1 MPATEPLLF
10 DAIRTPRGKGKV
22 NGSLHTTK
30 PVDLVVGL
38 MHEMLSRNAD
48 LDPERVDDVVLGCVS
63 PIGDQGGDIAKT
75 AAIKAGLPDTVSG
88 VQLNRFCASG
98 LEAVNI
104 AAQKVASGWEDLVLA
119 GGVESMSRVP
129 MGSDGGAWAMDPETN
144 YDTSF
149 IPQGIGA
156 DLIATVEEFSRD
168 DVDAYAARSQ
178 ERAATAQARGPLL
191 QLGDPGARHQRPR
204 GPRAGRV
211 HPPGHDGRDARHSSS
226 PRSRRWARWAA
237 STRSRCRS
245 TTGSRRSTTSTR
257 PATRRGSSTARRW
270 SRSATSSTGAELGLR
285 ARAKILA
292 TAVSGADPTIML
304 TGPAPASRKALAK
317 AGLTVDDLDL
327 VEINEAFAA
336 VVLRFVRDMGL
347 DLDKVNVNGGA
358 IAMGHPLGATGAM
371 ILGTLRRRARA
382 PEQALRPGDPLRR
395 RRNGHRHRRRA
406 RLTRCT
412 HARPAAQPLDID

>member
-1 MPATEPLLF
+1 MSNSEALVF
-10 DAIRTPRGKGKV
+10 DAIRTPRGRGKV
-22 NGSLHTTK
+22 NGSLHTVK

-38 MHEMLSRNAD
+38 MHETLVRNER
-48 LDPERVDDVVLGCVS
+48 LDPNRLDDVVLGCVS
-63 PIGDQGGDIAKT
+63 PLGDQGADIAKT
-75 AAIKAGLPDTVSG
+75 AAIKAGLPSTVAG

-149 IPQGIGA
+149 IPQGISA
-156 DLIATVEEFSRD
+156 DLIATVEEFSRE
-168 DVDAYAARSQ
+168 DVDAYATRSQ
-178 ERAATAQARGPLL
+178 ELASAAQAEGRFKESVVPVRDINEHVVLDRDEFIRPGTTVESLAGLKPSFAAIGDMGGFDAVAL
-191 QLGDPGARHQRPR
+191 QKYHWVEKIDHVHTAGNSSGIVDGAALMVIGNEQT
-204 GPRAGRV
+204 GREQ
-211 HPPGHDGRDARHSSS
+211 GLQAKAR
-226 PRSRRWARWAA
+226 
-237 STRSRCRS
+237 
-245 TTGSRRSTTSTR
+245 
-257 PATRRGSSTARRW
+257 
-270 SRSATSSTGAELGLR
+270 
-285 ARAKILA
+285 ILA

-327 VEINEAFAA
+327 IEINEAFAA

-347 DLDKVNVNGGA
+347 DMEKVNVNGGA

-371 ILGTLRRRARA
+371 ILGTLIDELHRTGGRYGLATLCVGGGMGIA
-382 PEQALRPGDPLRR
+382 TVVEAL
-395 RRNGHRHRRRA
+395 
-406 RLTRCT
+406 
-412 HARPAAQPLDID
+412 

>member
-1 MPATEPLLF
+1 MSNSEALVF
-10 DAIRTPRGKGKV
+10 DAIRTPRGRGKV
-22 NGSLHTTK
+22 NGSLHTVK

-38 MHEMLSRNAD
+38 MHETLVRNER
-48 LDPERVDDVVLGCVS
+48 LDPNRVDDVVLGCVS
-63 PIGDQGGDIAKT
+63 PVGDQGADIAKT
-75 AAIKAGLPDTVSG
+75 AAIKAGLPPTVAG

-149 IPQGIGA
+149 IPQGISA
-156 DLIATVEEFSRD
+156 DLIATVEEFSRE

-178 ERAATAQARGPLL
+178 ELASAARA
-191 QLGDPGARHQRPR
+191 
-204 GPRAGRV
+204 
-211 HPPGHDGRDARHSSS
+211 DGRFNESVVPVRDINEHVVLDRDEFIRPGTTVESLAGLKPSFAAIGDMGGFDAVALQKYHWVEKIDHVHTAGNSSGIVDGAALMVIGNEQTG
-226 PRSRRWARWAA
+226 REQGLQAKAR
-237 STRSRCRS
+237 
-245 TTGSRRSTTSTR
+245 
-257 PATRRGSSTARRW
+257 
-270 SRSATSSTGAELGLR
+270 
-285 ARAKILA
+285 ILA

-327 VEINEAFAA
+327 IEINEAFAA

-347 DLDKVNVNGGA
+347 DMEKVNVNGGA

-371 ILGTLRRRARA
+371 ILGTLIDELHRTGGRYGLATLCVGGGMGIA
-382 PEQALRPGDPLRR
+382 TVVEAL
-395 RRNGHRHRRRA
+395 
-406 RLTRCT
+406 
-412 HARPAAQPLDID
+412 